1 MVQEANSPTTKI
13 ITGQHRRTPIEWR
26 IDQII
31 EQIQSEGTGIVSV
44 VYLDIDGFGQ
54 VEKDFGFTLADA
66 LLESIARHLRELD
79 GPDFSERYVR
89 DSFLIVYNNMTLE
102 EAFLSSEQL
111 RSQLSQ
117 TTFQV
122 TAEEDSEE
130 KQANIQVSFSAG
142 VSSYPGEPEGRQGLI
157 HLAEEASRRALAAG
171 GSRTNF
177 GRAVNMTPKTSHY
190 SPDQLSRLKDLRNR
204 LGRSEA
210 SLLREALDDLL
221 RKYDQRDIRR
231 FFPWISSSRK
241 KD

>member
-1 MVQEANSPTTKI
+1 MAQEANKSGTDI
-13 ITGQHRRTPIEWR
+13 STGQHRRTPIEWR

-31 EQIQSEGTGIVSV
+31 EQIQLDGEGIVSV
-44 VYLDIDGFGQ
+44 VYLDIDGFGL
-54 VEKDFGFTLADA
+54 VEQEYGFKLADA
-66 LLESIARHLRELD
+66 LLESIAKHLRQLD
-79 GPDFSERYVR
+79 EPDFSERYVR
-89 DSFLIVYNNMTLE
+89 DSFLIVYNNLTLE

-117 TTFQV
+117 TTFSV
-122 TAEEDSEE
+122 IAGEDST
-130 KQANIQVSFSAG
+130 KQQAEIQVSFSAG
-142 VSSYPGEPEGRQGLI
+142 VSTFPGEPEGRQELI
-157 HLAEEASRRALAAG
+157 NLAEEASRRALAAG

-190 SPDQLSRLKDLRNR
+190 SPDQLTRLKDLRNR

-231 FFPWISSSRK
+231 FIPWMSPARK

>member
-1 MVQEANSPTTKI
+1 MAQDASDTATKI

-26 IDQII
+26 IDQVI
-31 EQIQSEGTGIVSV
+31 EQIQSSGEGIVSV
-44 VYLDIDGFGQ
+44 VYLDIDGFGK
-54 VEKDFGFTLADA
+54 VEEEYGFTLADA
-66 LLESIARHLRELD
+66 LLESVAKHLRQLD

-117 TTFQV
+117 TTFPV
-122 TAEEDSEE
+122 TAKEDSEE
-130 KQANIQVSFSAG
+130 KYAEIQVTFSAG
-142 VSSYPGEPEGRQGLI
+142 VSTYPGEPEGRQELI
-157 HLAEEASRRALAAG
+157 HLAEEASRRALATG

-190 SPDQLSRLKDLRNR
+190 SPDQLSRLKELRNR

-231 FFPWISSSRK
+231 FIFWRSPARK